1 MDNKLGNI
9 VIIIV
14 VDVVISLCLL
24 NMGIC
29 VSWLVEGN
37 FVDT

>member
-14 VDVVISLCLL
+14 VDVISLCLL